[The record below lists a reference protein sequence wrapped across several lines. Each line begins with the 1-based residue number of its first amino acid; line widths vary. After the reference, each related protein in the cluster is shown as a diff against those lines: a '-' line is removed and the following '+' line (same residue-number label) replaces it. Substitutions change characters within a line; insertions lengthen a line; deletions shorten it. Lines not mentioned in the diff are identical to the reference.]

1 MSRIDIACAR
11 SARYLEIRRWRG
23 GPEWHP
29 RPHAHP
35 FCELI
40 IVLAGTERVLLEETE
55 ILCGVGEVLFYKPGV
70 LHSEWQEGSTLLEFY
85 CFEFEWP
92 DCPPDFPRQIQD
104 LDGRLLEM
112 ARWLNVDRLYNTRA
126 IHHAYRELLTHLL
139 VVELLRLVVTPRP
152 KSIDVIRKYVRE
164 NISAPLNLD
173 MLGEACGMNKFH
185 MVRQF
190 RSATG
195 LTPMEYVRL
204 VRLDLAFHLLA
215 ETGLPLR
222 EIAARTGL
230 ASEYHLSRL
239 IKQRYGHGARELR
252 RSFHSGNT

>member
-11 SARYLEIRRWRG
+11 SVRYLEIRRWRG

-195 LTPMEYVRL
+195 L
-204 VRLDLAFHLLA
+204 
-215 ETGLPLR
+215 PLR
-222 EIAARTGL
+222 EIAARTGF

>member
-1 MSRIDIACAR
+1 
-11 SARYLEIRRWRG
+11 
-23 GPEWHP
+23 
-29 RPHAHP
+29 
-35 FCELI
+35 
-40 IVLAGTERVLLEETE
+40 
-55 ILCGVGEVLFYKPGV
+55 
-70 LHSEWQEGSTLLEFY
+70 
-85 CFEFEWP
+85 
-92 DCPPDFPRQIQD
+92 
-104 LDGRLLEM
+104 M

-222 EIAARTGL
+222 EIAARTGF